1 VHEVDHFTNEDYNGM
16 IDNWICIED
25 EDEVMNAI
33 CEDEIEEME
42 SDRKPAADDIVED
55 DNEPEVQPMEIDGD
69 EADVFSYL
77 EAVENVL
84 KLQKSAHKL
93 GVNEAAT
100 VHLSLPQGTSL

>member
-1 VHEVDHFTNEDYNGM
+1 
-16 IDNWICIED
+16 
-25 EDEVMNAI
+25 MNAI

-42 SDRKPAADDIVED
+42 SDRKPAADDIVDD

-100 VHLSLPQGTSL
+100 VHLDRYLKALHSSNATKARRDTTLHEHFPPAK